1 MNSSSWAELPGISED
16 DVYLEV
22 ENNILTVRGEKRDAE
37 N

>member
-16 DVYLEV
+16 DVHLEV

-37 N
+37 D